1 MKTKF
6 KPGDIVQAEVKWT
19 DAGSLIFEFIGE
31 GKINRAGV
39 GSDFFTLAPAKETP
53 LQEAERELIAAT
65 LDYRRSRPDPVPAY
79 SYPLILKVFEAADKV
94 IALQAPPMTDLQI
107 AISALEMLTTYFTVS
122 DDDRVKIAQSALNK
136 IKGSK

>member
-39 GSDFFTLAPAKETP
+39 RSDFFTLAPAKETP
-53 LQEAERELIAAT
+53 LQEAQPVKVGDMLQVEVVGIDRKGSALTLKHQSGISKYAT
-65 LDYRRSRPDPVPAY
+65 LYFSRMDHNH
-79 SYPLILKVFEAADKV
+79 E
-94 IALQAPPMTDLQI
+94 
-107 AISALEMLTTYFTVS
+107 
-122 DDDRVKIAQSALNK
+122 
-136 IKGSK
+136 